1 MITSTA
7 PTNSILVVDDEPKIV
22 RLVES
27 YLAREGFT
35 VFQATDGPAALRM
48 FRSQTPDLIVLDL
61 HLPGLDGTDVARAIR
76 RESKVPIIM
85 LTARADESDKLTG
98 LDLGAD
104 DYVTKPFSPR
114 ELVARVRA
122 VLRRT
127 QDPHGE
133 RKGAETIHVIDLEID
148 SGAHEVRRGTEVI
161 SLTSYQFDL
170 LAALAR
176 NPGQVMSRDQLLEV
190 LSEHDAAPFDRTVDA
205 HMKNLRKALGDDAAA
220 PRYIETIRGV
230 GYRLLQGN

>member
-1 MITSTA
+1 
-7 PTNSILVVDDEPKIV
+7 V
-22 RLVES
+22 
-27 YLAREGFT
+27 REGYT
-35 VFQATDGPAALRM
+35 VLQATDGPAALRA
-48 FRSQTPDLIVLDL
+48 FRSQAPDLIVLDL

-76 RESKVPIIM
+76 RESTVPIIM

-114 ELVARVRA
+114 ELVARIRA

-127 QDPHGE
+127 HDSAGE
-133 RKGAETIHVIDLEID
+133 RADAEIIRVTDLEID
-148 SGAHEVRRGTEVI
+148 TGAHEVRRGNGSI

-205 HMKNLRKALGDDAAA
+205 HMKNLRKALGDDAAS

-230 GYRLLQGN
+230 GYRLLKGR